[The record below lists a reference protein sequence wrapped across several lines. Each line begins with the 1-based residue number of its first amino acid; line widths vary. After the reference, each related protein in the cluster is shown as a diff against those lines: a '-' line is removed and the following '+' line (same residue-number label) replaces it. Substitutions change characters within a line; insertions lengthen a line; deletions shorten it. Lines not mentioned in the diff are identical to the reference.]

1 MKRAAEQ
8 KTAIR
13 ETYVQSSLLWGR
25 GGGVSLSDL
34 RDLVAT
40 THDYDNGSRVILEKN
55 KVTVIEKRTTSWAR
69 KGVEDD

>member
-13 ETYVQSSLLWGR
+13 ETYVQSNLLWGR
-25 GGGVSLSDL
+25 YGGISLSDL
-34 RDLVAT
+34 RDLVAA
-40 THDYDNGSRVILEKN
+40 THDYDKGSQVILEKN
-55 KVTVIEKRTTSWAR
+55 KVTVIEERTTSWVR